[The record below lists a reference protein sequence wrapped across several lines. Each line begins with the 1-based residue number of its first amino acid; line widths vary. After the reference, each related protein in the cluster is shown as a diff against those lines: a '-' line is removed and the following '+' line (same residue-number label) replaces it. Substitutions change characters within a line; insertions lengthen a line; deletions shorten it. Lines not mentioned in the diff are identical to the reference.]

1 MNLIISM
8 TNVLYFFMFR
18 LFPLN
23 YDQKTL
29 GYRFSMFSEGWCCQK
44 IMRFYLKF
52 QFCLGP
58 IVNYKHYD
66 RNLQSF
72 RSLMSHRYIQFFDV
86 LDFLPSI
93 IIRTPWVIVS
103 VKGGVARKL
112 GLFTKKKKRQSC
124 FIGPIIAYTYNLD
137 SSVFYEFDDKD
148 I

>member
-1 MNLIISM
+1 MSLIILM
-8 TNVLYFFMFR
+8 TNVLYFFMFS

-23 YDQKTL
+23 YDQKIL

-44 IMRFYLKF
+44 FMRFYLKF

-58 IVNYKHYD
+58 IAKTNIKD

-72 RSLMSHRYIQFFDV
+72 RSLMTCRYIQFLDV

-93 IIRTPWVIVS
+93 IIRTPWIFVS

-112 GLFTKKKKRQSC
+112 GFFYHKRQSC
-124 FIGPIIAYTYNLD
+124 FIGPILAYTYNLD